1 MILKRLL
8 LAGMLVI
15 LNLASPA
22 SAFANENRVILDQL
36 LTGDAPQLDA
46 SEIKIPDDLKPG
58 FHELQVEVLDDI
70 GIVSSKTALFCK
82 DLDGELHFDNLCPD
96 LLVTTQQEIFRS
108 SLKPYSPNSD
118 PLGTTSIA
126 LVAFAVASTLIG
138 VGGRYSGSNL
148 ELQREEDESL
158 GDLGGVSASG
168 LKDQDKAIAWGDR
181 RKYVNSKAITSL
193 DELAIS
199 LSNGLSTFSFLLARS
214 VLDARYLRAIIGTLS
229 WITIPAALVTSFIG
243 LKQID
248 NQALP
253 FLLVPTIVLVC
264 IGILDAFAGFVGAF
278 LYLNFVFAN
287 GNFTSK
293 DEIFTGLGVALLFFA
308 PGLIAS
314 KFRPLTRNIKDFATF
329 WERATDYLLATLLTG
344 WSVSKLVQA
353 LPGLS
358 KLELPIAA
366 EANLIGIFAGI
377 FVALRFLLEEIAWY
391 LYPERIRKLTVAIKQ
406 PGAVQELRG
415 IIFKVTV
422 FFILAEPFIGFNN
435 YLLIGCAIFLIPLL
449 MGLVSENLPKSKY
462 LAQINPRGSFK
473 ILLLSMIS
481 ILVGKYLNNLE
492 LSNEDFILTSFVI
505 LPLPALLFIFIDAFS
520 GSRVFD
526 ITKSDKSRWLYRA
539 LGIVVLGLLLVVIL
553 GNDPFQALPNF
564 INNFSSYQED
574 FKNSIAEIGNSLV
587 ASIQSGWSWLS
598 INIIGWAQD
607 FSDAALS
614 KMKSISESVEFG
626 WDNFA
631 TNMSNFWDWS
641 WANTVEFVREIRDQV
656 KI

>member
-138 VGGRYSGSNL
+138 VGGRYSGRNL

>member
-8 LAGMLVI
+8 LAGMLVF

-193 DELAIS
+193 DELSIS

-253 FLLVPTIVLVC
+253 FLLVPTLVLVC

-406 PGAVQELRG
+406 PGVLQELRG

-520 GSRVFD
+520 GLRVFD
-526 ITKSDKSRWLYRA
+526 ITKSVKSRWLYRA

-574 FKNSIAEIGNSLV
+574 FKNSVAEIGNSLV
-587 ASIQSGWSWLS
+587 ASIQSGWSWIS
-598 INIIGWAQD
+598 TNIISWAQD

-614 KMKSISESVEFG
+614 RMKSISESVEFG

>member
-199 LSNGLSTFSFLLARS
+199 LSNGLSTFSFLLSRS

>member
-8 LAGMLVI
+8 LAGMLVF
-15 LNLASPA
+15 LNIASPA

-36 LTGDAPQLDA
+36 LTGDAPQLGA

-168 LKDQDKAIAWGDR
+168 LKNQDKAIAWGDR

-193 DELAIS
+193 DELSTS

-248 NQALP
+248 NQSLP
-253 FLLVPTIVLVC
+253 FLLVPTLVLVC

-520 GSRVFD
+520 GLRVFD
-526 ITKSDKSRWLYRA
+526 ITKSVKSRWLYRA

-574 FKNSIAEIGNSLV
+574 FKNSVAEIGNSLV
-587 ASIQSGWSWLS
+587 ASIQSGWSWIS
-598 INIIGWAQD
+598 TNIISWAQD
-607 FSDAALS
+607 LSDAALS

>member
-8 LAGMLVI
+8 LAGMLVF
-15 LNLASPA
+15 LNIASPA

-168 LKDQDKAIAWGDR
+168 LKNQDKAIAWGDR

-193 DELAIS
+193 DELSTS

-248 NQALP
+248 NQSLP
-253 FLLVPTIVLVC
+253 FLLVPTLVLVC

-520 GSRVFD
+520 GLRVFD
-526 ITKSDKSRWLYRA
+526 ITKSVKSRWLYRA

-574 FKNSIAEIGNSLV
+574 FKNSVAEIGNSLV
-587 ASIQSGWSWLS
+587 ASIQSGWSWIS
-598 INIIGWAQD
+598 TNIISWAQD
-607 FSDAALS
+607 LSDAALS